1 MAVLLIA
8 TMAFALTVVLH
19 SLAWRTLRPASPAR
33 ALLACAC
40 LGIAATTALGRLSFP
55 GMATAEVV
63 EAVVLAGSLVA
74 AYLISLPGL
83 ESESPSFVV
92 VTRIASGGT
101 AGATEAELAEVVND
115 ETFVLNRLRSLE
127 IEGLVDR
134 AGDTLRITGPGRRFL
149 RLFTAYHA
157 WAGRSLRAG

>member
-1 MAVLLIA
+1 VAVFLIA
-8 TMAFALTVVLH
+8 TIAFLLAVVLH

-33 ALLACAC
+33 ALLACGCVAII
-40 LGIAATTALGRLSFP
+40 IAVAVGRYAFP
-55 GMATAEVV
+55 GMEPAAVL

-92 VTRIASGGT
+92 VTRIDSKGT
-101 AGATEAELAEVVND
+101 AGATEKDLAEVVND

-134 AGDTLRITGPGRRFL
+134 AGDTLRITSRGRRFL
-149 RLFTAYHA
+149 RLFTVYHV
-157 WAGRSLRAG
+157 WAGRTMRAG